1 MLEHLKTGL
10 PTPESFIKVVV
21 SKEPAGGV
29 FWGVGG
35 GVTGSNMRAVFAH
48 KSCLCFSSDR

>member
-21 SKEPAGGV
+21 SREPAGGV